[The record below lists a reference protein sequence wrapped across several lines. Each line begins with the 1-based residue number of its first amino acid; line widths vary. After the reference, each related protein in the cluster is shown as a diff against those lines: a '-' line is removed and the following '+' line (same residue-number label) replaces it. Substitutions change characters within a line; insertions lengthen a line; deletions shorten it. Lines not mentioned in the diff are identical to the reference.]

1 MNLRAWIARREPYW
15 QRLDALLARVEKSGL
30 RSLAANEIHELASLY
45 RTVSADLARA
55 RTQQAG
61 ARLVR
66 DLQRLA
72 TRGYSL
78 IYQGSRPQDWK
89 AVWEFVLWGFPAAI
103 RESWVCIT
111 LATATFLLLFAIG
124 WWYGWQDAEFLSLV
138 LPEQMISLVR
148 DDGELWFGRILT
160 IGEPLASTQIAINN
174 IVVSFNTIA
183 GGLLAGTRTVY
194 IMAYNGLLIGTVGAL
209 VGRYDLAYPFWAFV
223 SPHGALELPA
233 IFIAGGAGLEI
244 ARGLLLP
251 GRLRRLDALKYR
263 GRQVARL
270 TFGVVG
276 LLVVAGLIEGFFSP
290 NPSIPDE
297 LKYLVG
303 LGLLSALLAYC
314 SRSRSRTL

>member
-15 QRLDALLARVEKSGL
+15 QRLETLLTRVERSGL
-30 RSLAANEIHELASLY
+30 RSLAASEIHELASLY

-66 DLQRLA
+66 ELQQLA
-72 TRGYSL
+72 ARGYSQ

-89 AVWEFVLWGFPAAI
+89 TVWEFVLWGFPAAM
-103 RESWVCIT
+103 RESWVCIA
-111 LATATFLLLFAIG
+111 LATAMFFPLFAIG
-124 WWYGWQDAEFLSLV
+124 WWYGWRDPEFVSILHPESL
-138 LPEQMISLVR
+138 ISKVR

-174 IVVSFNTIA
+174 ISVSFNAIA
-183 GGLLAGTRTVY
+183 GGLPAGTRTIFV
-194 IMAYNGLLIGTVGAL
+194 MAYNGLLIGTVGAL

-223 SPHGALELPA
+223 FPHGALELPA
-233 IFIAGGAGLEI
+233 IFIAGGAGLEL
-244 ARGLLLP
+244 ARGLMLP
-251 GRLRRLDALKYR
+251 GRLSRLEALKYR
-263 GRQVARL
+263 GQQAARL

-276 LLVVAGLIEGFFSP
+276 LLIVAGLIEGFFSP
-290 NPSIPDE
+290 NPQIPDE

-303 LGLLSALLAYC
+303 LSLLAILVIYC
-314 SRSRSRTL
+314 SRSRSRA